1 MAVYIVT
8 YELRKPG
15 KDYKSLYEYL
25 KSFTYCHS
33 STSCW
38 FIDTAKSTEQVRDGA
53 GAHIDSNDIFFVG
66 RLEGHWNSY
75 RVPCADWLNA
85 SARSW

>member
-25 KSFTYCHS
+25 RRFTYCHS

-38 FIDTAKSTEQVRDGA
+38 FIDTTQTTQQVRDGA
-53 GAHIDSNDIFFVG
+53 GPHIDANDIFFVG
-66 RLEGHWNSY
+66 RLQQDWHSY
-75 RVPCADWLNA
+75 GVPCANWLNDP
-85 SARSW
+85 ARRW